1 MKNKV
6 IIISIVIIMITIAIG
21 LYIGINSYKRSYTIE
36 ELTNIKFE
44 DIKKVKYQ
52 EASDIDIE
60 KFKKEFKNAK
70 YIETN
75 DNKKYESKYKDT
87 QESFEINHYSCYDKE
102 DKLLFTISYT
112 VYEGNKLYQIYN
124 KNDNI
129 YVNADKYYKK
139 IN

>member
-6 IIISIVIIMITIAIG
+6 IILVIVIIMIAIAICFD
-21 LYIGINSYKRSYTIE
+21 IGADNYTESYTIE
-36 ELTNIKFE
+36 ELINIKFE
-44 DIKKVKYQ
+44 DIKKVKY
-52 EASDIDIE
+52 EEVSDIDIE
-60 KFKKEFKNAK
+60 KFIEEYKNAK
-70 YIETN
+70 FIETN

-124 KNDNI
+124 KNDNV
-129 YVNADKYYKK
+129 YVNADKFYKK